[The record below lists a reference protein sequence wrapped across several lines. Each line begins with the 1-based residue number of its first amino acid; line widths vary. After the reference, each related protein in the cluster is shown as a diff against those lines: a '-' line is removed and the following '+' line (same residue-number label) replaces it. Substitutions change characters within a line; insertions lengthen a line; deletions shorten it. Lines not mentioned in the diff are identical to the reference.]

1 MPLLAVTG
9 GLAEGKS
16 TVLAD
21 LDRLGVTTASADAIV
36 AGLLK
41 DPGLRARAWEAAGLG
56 AEAGSDELRL
66 AVWSDA
72 AARRRVNLVLHG
84 PVLEALRREP
94 AQAVEVPLLVEAC
107 LPDEFTWVW
116 VVTCGPEEQQRRLA
130 RRWGSAEAAMALA
143 AQLPTRAKAPF
154 ADAVLRT
161 NLPQATVSTHVADLA
176 AAFGLV

>member
-1 MPLLAVTG
+1 VPLLAVTG

-16 TVLAD
+16 TVLGE
-21 LDRLGVTTASADAIV
+21 LGRLGVSTQSADAIV
-36 AGLLK
+36 ARLME
-41 DPGLRARAWEAAGLG
+41 DPGVRAQVMRAAGL
-56 AEAGSDELRL
+56 AEGSGPEALRR
-66 AVWSDA
+66 AVWTDQDI
-72 AARRRVNLVLHG
+72 RRRVNAVLHR
-84 PVLEALRREP
+84 PVLKAVRREP

-116 VVTCGPEEQQRRLA
+116 VVTCGEEEQRRRLA
-130 RRWGSAEAAMALA
+130 RRWGSAEAAMALR

-161 NLPQATVSTHVADLA
+161 NLPRGTVSTHVADLA